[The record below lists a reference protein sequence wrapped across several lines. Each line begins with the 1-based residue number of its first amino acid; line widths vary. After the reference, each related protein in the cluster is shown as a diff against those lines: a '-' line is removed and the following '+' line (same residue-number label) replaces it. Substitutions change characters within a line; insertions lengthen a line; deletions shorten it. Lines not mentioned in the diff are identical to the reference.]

1 MHPQPPAYSAPDTPT
16 SQWRAM
22 HANAGVM
29 ATGNA
34 EKAATALLKL
44 SHVPAN
50 ELPMRIQ
57 FGTDAWAIVKAKAEV
72 TIRDSVKW
80 SEVSHSTNNDGVDKE
95 AIIGFVNS
103 VVV

>member
-16 SQWRAM
+16 SQWRSM
-22 HANAGVM
+22 LANAGVTT
-29 ATGNA
+29 TGNA

-57 FGTDAWAIVKAKAEV
+57 FGTDAWAIVKAKAEI

-95 AIIGFVNS
+95 ATIGFMNS

>member
-1 MHPQPPAYSAPDTPT
+1 M
-16 SQWRAM
+16 R
-22 HANAGVM
+22 ANAGVM
-29 ATGNA
+29 TTGNA

-50 ELPMRIQ
+50 ELPVRIQ
-57 FGTDAWAIVKAKAEV
+57 FGTDAWAIVKVKAER

-95 AIIGFVNS
+95 AIIRFMAS